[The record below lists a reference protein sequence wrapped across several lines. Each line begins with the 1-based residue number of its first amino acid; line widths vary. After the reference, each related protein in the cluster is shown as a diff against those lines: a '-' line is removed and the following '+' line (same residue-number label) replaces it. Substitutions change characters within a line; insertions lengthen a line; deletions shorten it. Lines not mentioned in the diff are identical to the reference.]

1 MVTFVPRGGLA
12 AILTAVIAT
21 HPMLPRGDGITV
33 AAAASAP
40 SSATANIVAV
50 GMALSGG
57 PATPPGAGARPRLV
71 KVLADW
77 STIEAQRGTFV
88 WTALDAAISA
98 AARDG
103 MAPTIVLAHT
113 PRWATI
119 GSGVDLARTEI
130 FSRQPPRDIG
140 SWERFVGA
148 AAARYKDR
156 VKSWQV
162 WTQLSL
168 PHFRGT
174 GGEYAALVQAA
185 HRRLRAADGSAH
197 VAMAAPAGVDLTF
210 LVRASHELGGSF
222 DAVSLTAHGVAPE
235 TLLRPFAIV
244 GRRVRAQGK
253 AVWLEWT
260 PEGTAAERSASESRA
275 GAWLR
280 VLAVAHAAGVDRVFA
295 AGPAGADAD
304 LRQAV
309 AAIGARAYSGYLTRD
324 PDVYTVVFGD
334 GADAIAVAWAT
345 TEARTLEI
353 AGTAIRAQTVGGGAA
368 GAPAA
373 RTEVREGKTIVS
385 LGLSPTLIAGL
396 PPTVLEEAKATAA
409 RGPMMPVVAADRDYS
424 RASEVSAQLGR
435 TVSDER
441 GLYNVRFRT
450 RRNGAVEV
458 VEVGGAEAVRTVAA
472 RDVIYVYFDVDDTF
486 MYFAEGRTPVEIT
499 IEVWG
504 ARAERQVGFNL
515 LYDSTNGYRFT
526 PWQWLEAREGWV
538 KHIVRLS
545 DVSMANT
552 WGFDFAINT
561 SGNRSDDL
569 IVRSVTVKK
578 LTN

>member
-1 MVTFVPRGGLA
+1 MVTFAPRGGLA
-12 AILTAVIAT
+12 AILIAVIAT
-21 HPMLPRGDGITV
+21 HPMLPRGDGIGV
-33 AAAASAP
+33 AAAAPAP
-40 SSATANIVAV
+40 GSATADIVAV

-88 WTALDAAISA
+88 WTALDAAISR

-119 GSGVDLARTEI
+119 GSGVDLARAEI

-174 GGEYAALVQAA
+174 GAEYAALVQAA

-210 LVRASHELGGSF
+210 LVRASQELGGSF
-222 DAVSLTAHGVAPE
+222 DAVSLTAHGFAPE
-235 TLLRPFAIV
+235 ALLRPFATI

-260 PEGTAAERSASESRA
+260 PEGTAAERSASESGA
-275 GAWLR
+275 AAWLR
-280 VLAVAHAAGVDRVFA
+280 LLTVAHASGIDRVFA
-295 AGPAGADAD
+295 AGASGADAD
-304 LRQAV
+304 LRLAAAV
-309 AAIGARAYSGYLTRD
+309 IGARAYSGYLTRD
-324 PDVYTVVFGD
+324 ADIYAVVFGD
-334 GADAIAVAWAT
+334 GVDAVAVAWAT

-353 AGTAIRAQTVGGGAA
+353 AGTATRAQSAA
-368 GAPAA
+368 GGPAA
-373 RTEVREGKTIVS
+373 RTEVREGKTTVS
-385 LGLSPTLIAGL
+385 LGLWPTLIASL
-396 PPTVLEEAKATAA
+396 PPAVLEEAKANAA
-409 RGPMMPVVAADRDYS
+409 RSPLMPVVAADRDYS
-424 RASEVSAQLGR
+424 RAAEVSAQLGG
-435 TVSDER
+435 TGGGER
-441 GLYNVRFRT
+441 GLYNARYRT
-450 RRNGAVEV
+450 RRNGAVEAID
-458 VEVGGAEAVRTVAA
+458 VGGTEAVRTVAA
-472 RDVIYVYFDVDDTF
+472 RDVIYVYFDIDDTF

-499 IEVWG
+499 MEVWG
-504 ARAERQVGFNL
+504 ARAERQVGFNV

-526 PWQWLEAREGWV
+526 PWQWLDAREGWI
-538 KHIVRLS
+538 KHSVRLS